1 MWPLRGAP
9 LPTQCRV
16 SWWELVTCCPSWSLH
31 SVWTAKRAPWG
42 FPGFSL
48 FWTAESSGGLG
59 KGSCIQLFQ
68 KPISS
73 WITIGHFLFGTWF
86 RQRGFYMYHVPP
98 DSLKRKPGI
107 WNLGLFFCLL
117 TERLAGYLVNTVL
130 FLMSLLHE
138 GLPEPSGHSL
148 TVSMSECDPV
158 YVFQKINFC
167 FSESCVVCDSHHPS
181 LM

>member
-1 MWPLRGAP
+1 MAF
-9 LPTQCRV
+9 PT
-16 SWWELVTCCPSWSLH
+16 SLH
-31 SVWTAKRAPWG
+31 VTTPVAAQRGSSAHTMSCILVRTGHLLSTLKSALCVRTAKRAPQG
-42 FPGFSL
+42 FPGFLL
-48 FWTAESSGGLG
+48 FWTAESSGGLR

-73 WITIGHFLFGTWF
+73 RITIGHFLFGTWF

-130 FLMSLLHE
+130 FLMSL
-138 GLPEPSGHSL
+138 
-148 TVSMSECDPV
+148 
-158 YVFQKINFC
+158 
-167 FSESCVVCDSHHPS
+167 
-181 LM
+181 